1 VKAITVRQPWAWA
14 IIYGAKDVE
23 NRAQTWSYRG
33 PLAIHAGTTWSPQGE
48 VDDRVW
54 NALCRTWHADAW
66 RCENVHDAP
75 SARPDRFPFGVI
87 IGVADLT
94 DVHRAGEGCCDSPWA
109 DAEYHGK
116 PSTHLVLADR
126 NPSPRRSRPAVLSG
140 CGCPRSTS
148 SAPSASSSP
157 ARGCRCDHPP
167 GRPVLAPRSR

>member
-116 PSTHLVLADR
+116 PSTHLVLADPQPIATPIPAR
-126 NPSPRRSRPAVLSG
+126 GSLGLWMPPEHIERAVCEQLPSPRVPL
-140 CGCPRSTS
+140 
-148 SAPSASSSP
+148 
-157 ARGCRCDHPP
+157 
-167 GRPVLAPRSR
+167 